1 MTKQDKIYSDLIQ
14 HPIKNVND
22 YPYDDL
28 KYGMLFIDTV
38 NNTVNLCENINSEN
52 RTIKPY
58 NDGIM
63 YDKDYLNFEN
73 RKFMLYNII
82 ANLNLKLFPLDPVLY
97 LEIDKINYIQS
108 TSSKYFEMYKQK
120 LNEMFK
126 TIIINRNMNKINN
139 MINTINNITQNNNLT
154 INSNFAHEILNRCS
168 YVKNL
173 QQTLQQNINNDQ
185 CFNTYFE
192 CNIALDD
199 SFENLLKTSGQH
211 VIVGGTQ
218 TDLINFNDHFNALL
232 YIENYIYESEQDET
246 EQDEINDILE
256 YFNFNEQTKQKII
269 YWLDLDNN

>member
-38 NNTVNLCENINSEN
+38 NNTANLCEDINSEN

-82 ANLNLKLFPLDPVLY
+82 ANLNLKLFPLNPVLY

-126 TIIINRNMNKINN
+126 TIIINKNDDLNN
-139 MINTINNITQNNNLT
+139 
-154 INSNFAHEILNRCS
+154 S
-168 YVKNL
+168 
-173 QQTLQQNINNDQ
+173 
-185 CFNTYFE
+185 
-192 CNIALDD
+192 LDR
-199 SFENLLKTSGQH
+199 S
-211 VIVGGTQ
+211 
-218 TDLINFNDHFNALL
+218 DLINFNDHFNALL
-232 YIENYIYESEQDET
+232 YIENYTYESEQNES
-246 EQDEINDILE
+246 EQNEIEDTLE
-256 YFNFNEQTKQKII
+256 YFKFKQDTINKI
-269 YWLDLDNN
+269 YYYLNLNNI